1 MTTRLDFSTLDLM
14 DALDMAIL
22 IEYEA
27 YNRYKFFQNQL
38 GGGDTA
44 NVFAEMAGNE
54 AKHGQS
60 LEAQRKARFGDAPRR
75 VSMDDIYDVE
85 APDQGAV
92 RATMSVYQAF
102 EVALKAEI
110 KAHDFYAGALEYV
123 TNPDIKKL
131 FEELRDE
138 ETEHVNMVKDILG
151 KLPDEAKVEVEV
163 DEDELAAL

>member
-1 MTTRLDFSTLDLM
+1 MTTRLDFSTMDLM

-27 YNRYKFFQNQL
+27 YNRYKMFQSQL

-44 NVFAEMAGNE
+44 NVFAEMAVNE

-60 LEAQRKARFGDAPRR
+60 LEAQRKERFGDTPRR
-75 VSMDDIYDVE
+75 VSMNDIYDVE

-92 RATMSVYQAF
+92 RATMSVFQAF
-102 EVALKAEI
+102 EVALKAEK
-110 KAHDFYAGALEYV
+110 KAHDFYDGALEYV
-123 TNPDIKKL
+123 TDPEIKKL
-131 FEELRDE
+131 FVELRDE
-138 ETEHVNMVKDILG
+138 ETEHVEMVQSILA
-151 KLPDEAKVEVEV
+151 KLPDSAKVEVEI